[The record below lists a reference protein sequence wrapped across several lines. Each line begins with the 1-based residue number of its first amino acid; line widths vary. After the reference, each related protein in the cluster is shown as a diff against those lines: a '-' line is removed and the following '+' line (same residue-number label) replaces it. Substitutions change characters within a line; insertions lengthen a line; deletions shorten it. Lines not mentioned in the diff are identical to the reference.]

1 VRRVHDNPD
10 ITSASYADLIG
21 IEWLD
26 DDPEHARARAPFRQ
40 DLLQPFGLMH
50 GGVMS
55 SLVESVCSRATA
67 LAVIGDGMVAM
78 GQSISVSFVRPITE
92 GAAEVN
98 ARARHRGRTTW
109 VWEAEVRDERERTCA
124 LAQMTIAVRQMP
136 VGR

>member
-10 ITSASYADLIG
+10 ITSASYADLLG

-26 DDPEHARARAPFRQ
+26 DDPGHALARAPFRS

-50 GGVMS
+50 GGVLS

-67 LAVIGDGMVAM
+67 LAVFGDGMVAM

-92 GAAEVN
+92 GAAEVH

-109 VWEAEVRDERERTCA
+109 VWEAEVRDQQDRVCA
-124 LAQMTIAVRQMP
+124 ISQMTIAVRPMP
-136 VGR
+136 KGA